1 MNPHRRNILYRQ
13 KLERTKEYSLHQP
26 PLYREYPF
34 TIHPFALLPPTIFP
48 LFFPPLRDKVVPR
61 FRRSRIDRK
70 THTWTHPVPGTKI
83 IFASSSFCLWK
94 KKKIETEGEREGKM
108 EKQWSVQR
116 IKGLSSEKRSFVAG
130 GWNWRKLRDIRSA
143 YMPHVRD
150 PFRRLVWISEA
161 RNNNARE
168 RTILSMVFVF
178 FRRERERGLIGY
190 FSSARCL
197 LRRKIG
203 GNRFHSSI
211 SRYTIKSHRHPF
223 FPFIDLFFFSWELAE
238 FSTFQY
244 LKFVNNN

>member
-1 MNPHRRNILYRQ
+1 
-13 KLERTKEYSLHQP
+13 
-26 PLYREYPF
+26 
-34 TIHPFALLPPTIFP
+34 
-48 LFFPPLRDKVVPR
+48 
-61 FRRSRIDRK
+61 
-70 THTWTHPVPGTKI
+70 
-83 IFASSSFCLWK
+83 
-94 KKKIETEGEREGKM
+94 M

-143 YMPHVRD
+143 YIPHARD

>member
-150 PFRRLVWISEA
+150 PFRRLVWIYP
-161 RNNNARE
+161 RQGIFPKE
-168 RTILSMVFVF
+168 RTILSMVFIF
-178 FRRERERGLIGY
+178 FGRERERGLIGY
-190 FSSARCL
+190 FSSARCP

-203 GNRFHSSI
+203 GSRFQPI
-211 SRYTIKSHRHPF
+211 P
-223 FPFIDLFFFSWELAE
+223 PFI
-238 FSTFQY
+238 Q
-244 LKFVNNN
+244 